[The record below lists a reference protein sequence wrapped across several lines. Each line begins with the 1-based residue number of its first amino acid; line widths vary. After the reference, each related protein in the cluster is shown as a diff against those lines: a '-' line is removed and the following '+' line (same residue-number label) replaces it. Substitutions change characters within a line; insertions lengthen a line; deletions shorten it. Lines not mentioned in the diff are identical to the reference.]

1 MRAIGTFVLYRCE
14 LNVCRDYQKA
24 GEGNRTLVAGL
35 GSQCITT
42 MLRPHRR
49 HVLIL
54 MGRQKVSSSKKAK
67 KSDLPAKQCPIT
79 TEMRQRMARSPTAR
93 ARDSDFADGDKSHG
107 CSDGS
112 SNVANSTNNYY
123 GPY

>member
-1 MRAIGTFVLYRCE
+1 MHAIGTFVLYRCE

-54 MGRQKVSSSKKAK
+54 M
-67 KSDLPAKQCPIT
+67 
-79 TEMRQRMARSPTAR
+79 
-93 ARDSDFADGDKSHG
+93 
-107 CSDGS
+107 
-112 SNVANSTNNYY
+112 
-123 GPY
+123 